1 LLQEV
6 HFLFRV
12 EKAGSTLKKKSGFS
26 IKLLAELNRECA
38 KSPVGALRLSS
49 VGKFPATSPLLKS
62 YGRHFYCARIIGK

>member
-1 LLQEV
+1 LQEL

-12 EKAGSTLKKKSGFS
+12 EKAGSTPKKKSGFS

-38 KSPVGALRLSS
+38 KSPVGALLVSS
-49 VGKFPATSPLLKS
+49 VGKFSATFKLPTS